1 MYFVNQIPMTKSRK
15 SINLSAWITQLTEQ
29 RYVTVDKGHKTFKWK
44 ENTIENSKVIRF
56 NKIVHLYKLL
66 SMTNNK
72 VALKSEKSK
81 IYIFHLFPIKAE
93 VIWTM
98 KIIVKEDYFRCLVEV
113 IIENK
118 TLLFLSYLQLNN
130 LFLKQHVENE
140 TIGYLRVFVK
150 YC

>member
-1 MYFVNQIPMTKSRK
+1 MTKSGK
-15 SINLSAWITQLTEQ
+15 SIILSAWITQLTEQ
-29 RYVTVDKGHKTFKWK
+29 RYVAVDKGHKTFKWK
-44 ENTIENSKVIRF
+44 DNTIENSEVIGF
-56 NKIVHLYKLL
+56 NKIVHLYKPL

-98 KIIVKEDYFRCLVEV
+98 KITDKEDYFRCSVEV
-113 IIENK
+113 IIESK
-118 TLLFLSYLQLNN
+118 ILLFLSYLQLNN

-140 TIGYLRVFVK
+140 TNGYLKDLVK
-150 YC
+150 YG